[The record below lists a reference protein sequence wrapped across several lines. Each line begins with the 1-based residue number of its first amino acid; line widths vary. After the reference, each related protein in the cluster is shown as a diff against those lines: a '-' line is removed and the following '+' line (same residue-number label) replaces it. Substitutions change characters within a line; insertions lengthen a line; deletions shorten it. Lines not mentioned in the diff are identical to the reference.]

1 LLFLGLKE
9 LQTVLTL
16 TKRPVEVIDDFD
28 YHDEATVENAWKRDI
43 DSETESIGSDAEDLL
58 K

>member
-1 LLFLGLKE
+1 M
-9 LQTVLTL
+9 LTL